1 MARYFRIIRSLS
13 LAGSLAGAVCN
24 LAFALRLLA
33 LSRSLGWENESE
45 WEGSTDTRAI
55 DSVRLVWALLFAYF
69 AAAAA
74 SCFIGFVGIAK
85 HVRLFVRIYRD
96 YSIADFVFVTLA
108 TLGAT
113 YTTFSSS
120 YIRSSVCEEFSRHPE
135 LMRDMG
141 EMGLSLENCEQWFER
156 AVVAVLGIMFILI
169 VVRLHIVIALSQY
182 YTHISRDFIASARA
196 HILGLRTIKTDVPL
210 QRVYL
215 MPTPTSPCGPA
226 SDGRSH
232 HLSTR
237 SDVAVYATIPIGG
250 MTVEEARNM
259 HATEAWIPTTS
270 GAAGSPKTHRHSH
283 SHSHSHSHAHA
294 HSHSH
299 SHSHRHHPSRSSSS
313 SSSQS
318 AGDEKRSLV
327 A

>member
-1 MARYFRIIRSLS
+1 MSLSRSLS
-13 LAGSLAGAVCN
+13 LAGSFAGAVCN

-33 LSRSLGWENESE
+33 LSRSLGWETESE
-45 WEGSTDTRAI
+45 WEGSSDTRTI
-55 DSVRLVWALLFAYF
+55 DYVRLVWALLFAYF

-96 YSIADFVFVTLA
+96 YSIADFVFVTLT
-108 TLGAT
+108 TLGVT

-120 YIRSSVCEEFSRHPE
+120 YVRSTVCEEFSRHPE

-196 HILGLRTIKTDVPL
+196 HIFGPRTIKTDVPL

-215 MPTPTSPCGPA
+215 MPTPTSPSGSG
-226 SDGRSH
+226 SDARSH
-232 HLSTR
+232 HLSTHG
-237 SDVAVYATIPIGG
+237 DVAVYATIPIGG
-250 MTVEEARNM
+250 MTAEEARNM
-259 HATEAWIPTTS
+259 HATEAWIPRAP

-283 SHSHSHSHAHA
+283 SHSHTHSHSHA
-294 HSHSH
+294 
-299 SHSHRHHPSRSSSS
+299 HSHRHHPSRTSSSS
-313 SSSQS
+313 SSRSG
-318 AGDEKRSLV
+318 GDEKRSLV